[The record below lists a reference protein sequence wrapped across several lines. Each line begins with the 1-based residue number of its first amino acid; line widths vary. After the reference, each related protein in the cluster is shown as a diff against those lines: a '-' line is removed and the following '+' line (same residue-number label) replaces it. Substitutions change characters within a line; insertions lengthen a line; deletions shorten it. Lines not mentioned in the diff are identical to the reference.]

1 MNPIRIL
8 ARGTVKN
15 VWLVEWNH
23 QPLVMSTLT
32 MTEYKEDFQANV
44 ENLLRFRMN
53 KNPFI
58 QEFLL
63 TLVIFNIITRLHV
76 FGDVV

>member
-1 MNPIRIL
+1 M
-8 ARGTVKN
+8 
-15 VWLVEWNH
+15 
-23 QPLVMSTLT
+23 
-32 MTEYKEDFQANV
+32 
-44 ENLLRFRMN
+44 LLCNFFFSHIFHIHN
-53 KNPFI
+53 YVDDDDDEKNPFI